1 MERKLRLLSEL
12 GRRFDEAGCL
22 WAVGASV
29 LLYFKGYVDTFHD
42 IDVMVNE
49 ADAEKMEA
57 VLLDMGVL
65 QPSEAG
71 TFRTKYFREFV
82 IDGIEVDMIGGF
94 VIVQDG
100 VAYDCDLQAEEI
112 EGYAQVYGQR
122 IPLHSVSK
130 WREYYGRMGRSEKVA
145 IIDEALGREPLVHA
159 MKLQAEPFAKIRAG
173 QKTVEMRL
181 YDEKRQQIRVG
192 DYITFQCGEETLTVR
207 VCVLHRFPSFAD
219 LYGALPKKM
228 LGYGEGEGADPKDME
243 QYYDPAQQRQYGVLG
258 IEIERITI

>member
-1 MERKLRLLSEL
+1 MERKLRLLAEL

-29 LLYFKGYVDTFHD
+29 LLYFRGYVDAFHD
-42 IDVMVNE
+42 IDLMVNE
-49 ADAEKMEA
+49 KDAAKMEA
-57 VLLDMGVL
+57 VLQELGTL

-94 VIVQDG
+94 VILQDG

-122 IPLHSVSK
+122 IPLHSVAK
-130 WREYYGRMGRSEKVA
+130 WREYYGRMGRSEKVT
-145 IIDEALGREPLVHA
+145 IIDENLAKTPVVHT

-192 DYITFQCGEETLTVR
+192 DLITFHWDEESVTVR
-207 VCVLHRFPSFAD
+207 VCVLHRFPSFAAM
-219 LYGALPKKM
+219 YKALPKAI
-228 LGYGEGEGADPKDME
+228 LGYGEDEAAHPMDME
-243 QYYDPAQQRQYGVLG
+243 QYYSREQQSRYGVLG